1 MAEFTAVNAGKNV
14 RKPPREHVDVR
25 SYEKPG
31 HARNASL
38 QVCVDIP
45 IVIVERIDVLIGRGL
60 FKNRSDFIREAVRR
74 LLLEYEK
81 TLFREPQPVPGVR

>member
-1 MAEFTAVNAGKNV
+1 MPDLAAVNA

-25 SYEKPG
+25 SFEKPG
-31 HARNASL
+31 HTRNASL

-45 IVIVERIDVLIGRGL
+45 IAIVERVDALIERGL

-74 LLLEYEK
+74 LIVEYER
-81 TLFREPQPVPGVR
+81 TLFREPPPVLG